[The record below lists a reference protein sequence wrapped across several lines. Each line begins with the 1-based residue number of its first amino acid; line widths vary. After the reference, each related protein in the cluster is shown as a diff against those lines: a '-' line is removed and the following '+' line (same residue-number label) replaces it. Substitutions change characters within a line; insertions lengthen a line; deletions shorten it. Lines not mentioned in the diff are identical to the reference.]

1 MPKKS
6 HYRKVKRGGGA
17 YSSAS
22 SYGTYVNGTGPS
34 QYDRVFSQNSPDAS
48 NPSNNIWGAQG
59 QNLGLP
65 PNTPNQQ
72 QLSLIQSAG
81 RRRTRSRMMS
91 RNRMMSRTRSRR
103 GGYFGEVISQAVV
116 PFSLLGLQQTF
127 RRKGK
132 KSQRKQSK
140 RRGRK

>member
-6 HYRKVKRGGGA
+6 HYRKLKKGGA

-22 SYGTYVNGTGPS
+22 SYGTYVNGSGDS
-34 QYDRVFSQNSPDAS
+34 QYDRVFSQNSPDAG
-48 NPSNNIWGAQG
+48 NPSNNIWGVQG

-65 PNTPNQQ
+65 SNTPSQQ

-81 RRRTRSRMMS
+81 RRRTK
-91 RNRMMSRTRSRR
+91 RNRSRSRR
-103 GGYFGEVISQAVV
+103 GGFFGEVINQAVV
-116 PFSLLGLQQTF
+116 PFTLLGLQQTF

-132 KSQRKQSK
+132 KSQSK

>member
-22 SYGTYVNGTGPS
+22 SYGTYVNGSGAS
-34 QYDRVFSQNSPDAS
+34 QYDRVFSQNSPDAG

-65 PNTPNQQ
+65 SNTPTQQ

-81 RRRTRSRMMS
+81 RRRTKRNRSRSRRRMMS
-91 RNRMMSRTRSRR
+91 RSRSKR
-103 GGYFGEVISQAVV
+103 GGFFGEVINQAVV
-116 PFSLLGLQQTF
+116 PFTLLGLQQTF

-132 KSQRKQSK
+132 KSQSK

>member
-1 MPKKS
+1 MPKKT
-6 HYRKVKRGGGA
+6 HYRKVKRGGA

-81 RRRTRSRMMS
+81 RRRTRSRSMS
-91 RNRMMSRTRSRR
+91 RSRSRR
-103 GGYFGEVISQAVV
+103 GGFFGQVLNQAAV
-116 PFSLLGLQQTF
+116 PFTLLGLQQTF

-132 KSQRKQSK
+132 KSRRKQSR
-140 RRGRK
+140 RRGRR